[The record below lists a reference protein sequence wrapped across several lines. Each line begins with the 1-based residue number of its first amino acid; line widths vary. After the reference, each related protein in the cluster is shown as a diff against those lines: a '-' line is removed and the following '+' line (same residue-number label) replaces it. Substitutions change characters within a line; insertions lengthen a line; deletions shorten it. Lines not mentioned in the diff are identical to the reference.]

1 MNGVGMQYHI
11 SLGVLM
17 EIYVVQEY
25 DTVDRIAQEYQVP
38 VSQLVEINQ
47 IGYPY
52 ELAIGQALLVPT
64 PGGFPDQ
71 PEVVTNG
78 YAYPFI
84 KADVLQATLPYLTDL
99 SIFSY
104 GFTEEGALINPTL
117 SDLWMIEAAQAAGVN
132 AILTLTPMDEQGM
145 FSNQLIHA
153 VVNNPAAVDSL
164 IRNLL
169 DTMVEKGYYG
179 VDVDFEYILA
189 EDRDAFTSF
198 VAELTDVMNANG
210 FVTSVALAPKTSAD
224 QPGLLYEGKDYG
236 GLGAAAN
243 SVLLMTYE
251 WGYTYGPPMAVAPI
265 NKVRQVVE
273 YAVTEIPVNKIN
285 LGIPNYG
292 YDWTLPYES
301 GVSRATTIGNVQAVQ
316 IAIRHGAAISFDEVA
331 QTPYFHYT
339 ENGVEHEVWFEDVR
353 SMQGKFNLVKEFSLR
368 GMGYW
373 QLMWLFLANWVLLE
387 DQFTIRKGNT
397 I

>member
-1 MNGVGMQYHI
+1 
-11 SLGVLM
+11 M
-17 EIYVVQEY
+17 EIYVVKAN
-25 DTVDRIAQEYQVP
+25 DTVDSIAQEYQVP
-38 VSQLVEINQ
+38 VSQLTEVNQ
-47 IGYPY
+47 IVYPFA
-52 ELAIGQALLVPT
+52 LAVGQALLIPT
-64 PGGFPDQ
+64 PGSFPNQ

-84 KADVLQATLPYLTDL
+84 NSYVLRTTLPYLTDL

-104 GFTEEGALINPTL
+104 GFTENGYVVPPAL
-117 SDLWMIEAAQAAGVN
+117 SDLWMIEAAGMAGVHT
-132 AILTLTPMDEQGM
+132 ILTLTPMDEQGR

-153 VVNNPAAVDSL
+153 VVNNPAAKNAL
-164 IRNLL
+164 IQNLL
-169 DTMVEKGYYG
+169 AVMEEKGFYG

-189 EDRDAFTSF
+189 EDRDAFTTF
-198 VAELTDVMNANG
+198 VAELTSAMNENG
-210 FVTSVALAPKTSAD
+210 YVTSVALAPKTSAD
-224 QPGLLYEGKDYG
+224 QVGLLYQGKDYG

-292 YDWTLPYES
+292 YDWTLPFVSGES
-301 GVSRATTIGNVQAVQ
+301 KAKTIGNVEAVQ
-316 IAIRHGAAISFDEVA
+316 IAIQHGAVISFDEVA
-331 QTPYFHYT
+331 QTPYFRYLD
-339 ENGVEHEVWFEDVR
+339 NGVEHEVWFEDVR

-373 QLMWLFLANWVLLE
+373 QLMRLFLANWVLLE
-387 DQFTIRKGNT
+387 DQFVI

>member
-1 MNGVGMQYHI
+1 
-11 SLGVLM
+11 M
-17 EIYVVQEY
+17 EIYVVQAF
-25 DTVDRIAQEYQVP
+25 DTVDRIAQEYQVS
-38 VSQLVEINQ
+38 VNQLIEINQ
-47 IGYPY
+47 ISYPY
-52 ELAIGQALLVPT
+52 ALAIGQALLIPT
-64 PGGFPDQ
+64 AGVVNNQ

-84 KADVLQATLPYLTDL
+84 DSDILQTTLPYLTDL

-104 GFTEEGALINPTL
+104 GFTETGELVYPAL
-117 SDLWMIEAAQAAGVN
+117 SDLWMLELARQAGVN

-153 VVNNPAAVDSL
+153 VVNNSAATDAL
-164 IRNLL
+164 IQNLL
-169 DTMVEKGYYG
+169 RVMEEKGYGG

-198 VAELTDVMNANG
+198 VAELTRIMNEYG
-210 FVTSVALAPKTSAD
+210 YVTSVALAPKTSAD

-251 WGYTYGPPMAVAPI
+251 WGYTYGPPMAVAPL

-273 YAVTEIPVNKIN
+273 YAVTEIPVSKIN

-292 YDWTLPYES
+292 YDWALPYES
-301 GVSRATTIGNVQAVQ
+301 GVSKATTIGNIQAVQ
-316 IAIRHGAAISFDEVA
+316 IAIRHGAAILFDEVA
-331 QTPYFHYT
+331 QTPYFRYT
-339 ENGVEHEVWFEDVR
+339 ENGIEHEVWFEDVR

-373 QLMWLFLANWVLLE
+373 QLMRLFLANWVLLE
-387 DQFTIRKGNT
+387 DQFTIQ
-397 I
+397 

>member
-1 MNGVGMQYHI
+1 
-11 SLGVLM
+11 M
-17 EIYVVQEY
+17 EIYVVQAN

-38 VSQLVEINQ
+38 VSQIIEVNQ
-47 IGYPY
+47 IVYPFA
-52 ELAIGQALLVPT
+52 LAVGQALLIPT
-64 PGGFPDQ
+64 PGSIPDQ

-84 KADVLQATLPYLTDL
+84 NSYVLRTTLPFLTDL

-104 GFTEEGALINPTL
+104 GFTENGDLVPPTL
-117 SDLWMIEAAQAAGVN
+117 SDLWMIEAAETAGVRV
-132 AILTLTPMDEQGM
+132 ILTLTPMDEQGR
-145 FSNQLIHA
+145 FSNQLIHT
-153 VVNNPAAVDSL
+153 VVNSPTAKNTL
-164 IRNLL
+164 IQNLL
-169 DTMVEKGYYG
+169 AVMGEKGYHG

-189 EDRDAFTSF
+189 EDRDAFTTF
-198 VAELTDVMNANG
+198 VAELTSVMNENG

-224 QPGLLYEGKDYG
+224 QPGLLYQGKDYG

-292 YDWTLPYES
+292 YDWTLPFES
-301 GVSRATTIGNVQAVQ
+301 GESKATTIGNVEAVQ
-316 IAIRHGAAISFDEVA
+316 IAIRHGAVINFDEVA
-331 QTPYFHYT
+331 QAPYFRYL

-373 QLMWLFLANWVLLE
+373 QLMRLFLANWVLLD
-387 DQFTIRKGNT
+387 DQFVI

>member
-1 MNGVGMQYHI
+1 
-11 SLGVLM
+11 M
-17 EIYVVQEY
+17 EIYVVQAF

-38 VSQLVEINQ
+38 VNQLIEINQ
-47 IGYPY
+47 ISYPY
-52 ELAIGQALLVPT
+52 ALALGQALLIPT
-64 PGGFPDQ
+64 ASGVSERSG
-71 PEVVTNG
+71 VVTNG

-84 KADVLQATLPYLTDL
+84 DTDILQATLPYLTDL

-104 GFTEEGALINPTL
+104 GFTETGELVYPEL
-117 SDLWMIEAAQAAGVN
+117 SDLWMLELTRQAGVN

-153 VVNNPAAVDSL
+153 VVNDEAAIDAL
-164 IRNLL
+164 IQNLL
-169 DTMVEKGYYG
+169 RVMGEKGYGG

-189 EDRDAFTSF
+189 EDRDAFTTF
-198 VAELTDVMNANG
+198 VAELTQVMNENG
-210 FVTSVALAPKTSAD
+210 YVTSVALAPKTSAN

-251 WGYTYGPPMAVAPI
+251 WGYTYGPPMAVAPL

-273 YAVTEIPVNKIN
+273 YAVTEIPANKIN

-292 YDWTLPYES
+292 YDWVLPYES
-301 GVSRATTIGNVQAVQ
+301 GVSKATTIGNVQAVQ
-316 IAIRHGAAISFDEVA
+316 IAIRHGADIAFDEVS
-331 QTPYFHYT
+331 QTPYFRYT
-339 ENGVEHEVWFEDVR
+339 ENGIEHEVWFEDVR

-373 QLMWLFLANWVLLE
+373 QLMRLFLANWVLLE
-387 DQFTIRKGNT
+387 DQFTIQ
-397 I
+397 

>member
-1 MNGVGMQYHI
+1 MLDKEQSGGNGNI
-11 SLGVLM
+11 M
-17 EIYVVQEY
+17 EIYVVQPY
-25 DTVDRIAQEYQVP
+25 DTVDTIAQAYQVP
-38 VSQLVEINQ
+38 VNRITEINQ
-47 IGYPY
+47 IAYPY
-52 ELAIGQALLVPT
+52 ALAIGQALLIPT
-64 PGGFPDQ
+64 SGSFPAR

-84 KADVLQATLPYLTDL
+84 NSDILQATLPYLTDL
-99 SIFSY
+99 SVFSY
-104 GFTEEGALINPTL
+104 GFTEDGALVYPTL
-117 SDLWMIEAAQAAGVN
+117 SDLWMLEAAQQAGVN
-132 AILTLTPMDEQGM
+132 AILTLTPIDVQGT
-145 FSNQLIHA
+145 FNNQLIHA
-153 VVNNPAAVDSL
+153 MVNSTSAKNRL
-164 IRNLL
+164 MENLL
-169 DTMVEKGYYG
+169 EVMGEKGYYG

-189 EDRDAFTSF
+189 EDRDAFTTF
-198 VAELTDVMNANG
+198 VAELTGVMNANG
-210 FVTSVALAPKTSAD
+210 YVTSVALAPKTSAD

-273 YAVTEIPVNKIN
+273 YALTEIPADKIN

-292 YDWTLPYES
+292 YDWTLPYEQ

-316 IAIRHGAAISFDEVA
+316 IAIQHGAAIAFDEVA
-331 QTPYFHYT
+331 QTPYFRYT
-339 ENGVEHEVWFEDVR
+339 DDGIMHEVWFEDVR

-373 QLMWLFLANWVLLE
+373 QLMRLFLANWILLA
-387 DQFTIRKGNT
+387 DQFSIR
-397 I
+397 

>member
-1 MNGVGMQYHI
+1 
-11 SLGVLM
+11 M
-17 EIYVVQEY
+17 EIYVVQAF

-38 VSQLVEINQ
+38 VNQLIEINQ
-47 IGYPY
+47 ISYPY
-52 ELAIGQALLVPT
+52 ALVIGQALLIPT
-64 PGGFPDQ
+64 AGGFLDQ

-84 KADVLQATLPYLTDL
+84 DTDILQTTLPYLTDL
-99 SIFSY
+99 SVFSY
-104 GFTEEGALINPTL
+104 GFTETGELVYPEL
-117 SDLWMIEAAQAAGVN
+117 SDLWMLELARQAGVN
-132 AILTLTPMDEQGM
+132 AILTLTPMDERGM

-153 VVNNPAAVDSL
+153 VVNNKIASDAL
-164 IRNLL
+164 IQNLL
-169 DTMVEKGYYG
+169 RVMEEKGYGG

-189 EDRDAFTSF
+189 EDRDTFTAF
-198 VAELTDVMNANG
+198 VAELTRIMNENG
-210 FVTSVALAPKTSAD
+210 YVTSVALAPKTSAN

-236 GLGAAAN
+236 GLGAVAN

-251 WGYTYGPPMAVAPI
+251 WGYTYGPPMAVAPL

-301 GVSRATTIGNVQAVQ
+301 GVSRATTIGNIQAVQ
-316 IAIRHGAAISFDEVA
+316 IAIRYGAAIAFDEVA
-331 QTPYFHYT
+331 QTPYFRYT
-339 ENGVEHEVWFEDVR
+339 DNGIEHEVWFEDVR

-373 QLMWLFLANWVLLE
+373 QLMRLFLANWILLE
-387 DQFTIRKGNT
+387 DQFTIQ
-397 I
+397 